1 MGVKM
6 YKWPPKMADLGDIVK
21 KYIDDGNPLSI
32 SSDTGIYSELESKF
46 AKIIGRKYALAVS
59 SGTMALYSAFFSIG
73 IEPGDEIIC
82 TSFSFHATVSTA
94 LFWGANIVFCD
105 VEPDTGNINAD
116 LIEERITKK
125 TKAILTND
133 QWGHPCN
140 KERILELCRKYSI
153 KYVEDCSHAHLSKY
167 KDNYC
172 GSFGDVSCWSFQG
185 SKMINGGEGGILA
198 TDSFSIYERA
208 VLLGHY
214 SWRSI
219 NTVETNKYKPI
230 NNTGF
235 GLKLRMHPLAA
246 VIILHEIEHY
256 AEKWIV
262 GRRDTLTYFEKQ
274 LEEKTPLKSMTKKD
288 YVSSMGA
295 WYGFY
300 PRIDYSV
307 CKKGREHFINYLKK
321 NNIQV
326 VIPTN
331 GILPYLPLFKNEEF
345 HFYQNDRKND
355 NQVYEGAELYI
366 NSIIGFPTFSNYEY
380 DEIDRYVAVIS
391 KYFEENM

>member
-1 MGVKM
+1 M
-6 YKWPPKMADLGDIVK
+6 
-21 KYIDDGNPLSI
+21 SI

-198 TDSFSIYERA
+198 TDSF
-208 VLLGHY
+208 
-214 SWRSI
+214 
-219 NTVETNKYKPI
+219 
-230 NNTGF
+230 
-235 GLKLRMHPLAA
+235 
-246 VIILHEIEHY
+246 
-256 AEKWIV
+256 
-262 GRRDTLTYFEKQ
+262 
-274 LEEKTPLKSMTKKD
+274 
-288 YVSSMGA
+288 
-295 WYGFY
+295 
-300 PRIDYSV
+300 
-307 CKKGREHFINYLKK
+307 
-321 NNIQV
+321 
-326 VIPTN
+326 
-331 GILPYLPLFKNEEF
+331 
-345 HFYQNDRKND
+345 
-355 NQVYEGAELYI
+355 
-366 NSIIGFPTFSNYEY
+366 
-380 DEIDRYVAVIS
+380 
-391 KYFEENM
+391 